1 MILILT
7 GGIGSGK
14 SLAAGM
20 LNQMYGFPVYS
31 ADLRVKELYN
41 ERPELLDKIEGEL
54 GCRVRDD
61 KGNLVPSLLASLI
74 FSDSDAL
81 EKVENIVFHVLKDD
95 FENWTKDNPSEVHI
109 LESAT
114 ILEKDFFRGF
124 GDLALVVTAP
134 LEVRIKRAMERDSST
149 EDQIKSRVEKQK
161 MMNDLGLLEACCW
174 LPFEVCQNDA
184 TQEELRSKLTEFI
197 ENKVLT
203 KMLH

>member
-95 FENWTKDNPSEVHI
+95 FENWTKANPSEVHI

-161 MMNDLGLLEACCW
+161 MTNDLGLLEACCW